1 MAKIFKKLGVKKY
14 ISILLSAVMILTTL
28 FGAIG
33 TIVASAED
41 TSLLTLNKVAE
52 AVEGEDNT
60 WDITLS
66 VSGKK
71 AITTTEV
78 VMVID
83 LSTSMKGDKIKNVRN
98 AAKSAA
104 SALLANEVTTVSLVT
119 YGKNYSNEGKYTK
132 DTLNAL
138 LTAID
143 NLTHY
148 ENTGTNIHAGLY
160 EARQILESSNADRKY
175 VMLMTDGAPTYAY
188 SIEGISININEY
200 CNTNSNNHFKLVN
213 DYGYREINADGSTVY
228 ITKCLNAGSKYEV
241 NGIRYDVLI
250 GIGNRTEWTLYRA
263 IPESERKCEHDY
275 EAPEYAKMSDCI
287 VKATDYEADLIK
299 DSGAEIY
306 GIGVGLTTS
315 TQEILKGFTSG
326 DDYVMYATDSA
337 QSISEAFS
345 TIAGKIRNAA
355 ESAVVTDPMGECFNL
370 KGMTVDSVISKS
382 QGDVAYNEETDSLTW
397 NIGTIYEG
405 VPATLTY
412 RIVVDPDMLDSMNE
426 DETYP
431 TNKTTTIS
439 YINNKGEQATQEFPI
454 PMAGITKASIKVNSI
469 KVDENG
475 DKVGDIS
482 TEYVDSNDTLSNE
495 FVNTTFGTH
504 TVTAK
509 DLTADKLVF
518 KGIEYEGNTTTSN
531 SVDVTTTKVTPT
543 KEVTIKY
550 YEKTKSNVVINYYKD
565 SLEGEFLGT
574 DTESLAN
581 MEVGSDI
588 TLNANLLGQF
598 RPAGYNTGVVAD
610 GSATV
615 VNIDDSLNVVNVVYD
630 TKTQLPYEVNYYK
643 DSIAPSNLIGAPVTG
658 VGEFGTQ
665 IPVDVEGKAPEGYKV
680 NGTVSY
686 SEGGNGTIT
695 EDADL
700 NVVNVVYEK
709 DAFKY
714 VIKYYKD
721 EIKDQDG
728 YLLATVNGDAVT
740 FGDKI
745 LAADVDNTYAKP
757 AGYEAGIVSGDLT
770 ISANEADNVITV
782 LYSKKAKV
790 GYIIRYYNG
799 SINEDNK
806 LGEEKNENAIF
817 ESEIKLTDEELNAK
831 KPEPKEGY
839 NDGVVDEA
847 TSAKIVT
854 ADINNNVVNVIY
866 TKAVIG
872 YTIKYYKD
880 TVEDNNLI
888 GDPVY
893 AEATYGEGIDI
904 TDAINAK
911 KPDFGYKDGEIQAGS
926 ATVVSEN
933 LEDNVVIVLYEKD
946 SFKYTVNYFLID
958 NEEAFLTVEDKAE
971 FESDIPYV
979 TKASDLGEDY
989 KETLEGYEAE
999 GVAELDAEGNGKV
1012 TYNPDK
1018 NIVNVTFDLADV
1030 EYTINYFKQV
1040 LNTET
1045 KELEVESIE
1054 TLTGMAMNKATV
1066 NYETVDNVILRRSAR
1081 VTSINVDVDKNM
1093 PERGYTNQVLVEGPD
1108 KLGVNKVDNEINIT
1122 YQLGKFDVTVEY
1134 YFDNVLDEELT
1145 ETNPE
1150 YYGLEVNSYEDK
1162 IKDGYEFSS
1171 VEGLGLGVS
1180 DNVEDNVIKVYYTIK
1195 EVPTEKPTNP
1205 QPTTEV
1211 AADEDVVTKPAPTED
1226 IGEIAADEDFVDIGE
1241 VAAEEA
1247 IVDVGDVAAD
1257 TTQTGDNNRT
1267 RMIYFMAIMLFAGA
1281 LVVITSKK
1289 SSKED

>member
-1 MAKIFKKLGVKKY
+1 MAKIFKKLKVKKY
-14 ISILLSAVMILTTL
+14 ISILISAVMILTTL

-83 LSTSMKGDKIKNVRN
+83 LSTSMSGDRIKNVRN

-119 YGKNYSNEGKYTK
+119 YGKNYSNEGTYTK

-143 NLTHY
+143 NLTIHS
-148 ENTGTNIHAGLY
+148 NTGTNIHAGLY
-160 EARQILESSNADRKY
+160 EARKILEASDADRKY
-175 VMLMTDGAPTYAY
+175 VMLMTDGAPTFAYGIKSISLDINKYCYAGFY
-188 SIEGISININEY
+188 DHFSITSNKRRYIDVYNSVREY
-200 CNTNSNNHFKLVN
+200 ITYLNDVDEYEITEVVYEDAAIMGSGNSSL
-213 DYGYREINADGSTVY
+213 YELYRE
-228 ITKCLNAGSKYEV
+228 
-241 NGIRYDVLI
+241 
-250 GIGNRTEWTLYRA
+250 
-263 IPESERKCEHDY
+263 IPESERICDHGD
-275 EAPEYAKMSDCI
+275 EAPKYANIKNVI

-299 DSGAEIY
+299 DSGVEIY

-315 TQEILKGFTSG
+315 TQDILKGFTSG
-326 DDYVMYATDSA
+326 DDYVMNATDSA

-382 QGDVAYNEETDSLTW
+382 QGEVAYNEETDSLTW

-475 DKVGDIS
+475 NKVGDIS

-495 FVNTTFGTH
+495 FVNTTFGKH

-518 KGIEYEGNTTTSN
+518 KGIEYEGEETTNN

-565 SLEGEFLGT
+565 SLEGTFLGS
-574 DTESLAN
+574 DTTSLAN

-598 RPAGYNTGVVAD
+598 RPAGYNTGVVAE

-643 DSIAPSNLIGAPVTG
+643 DSIAPSNLIGAPTTG

-686 SEGGNGTIT
+686 SEGGDGTIT
-695 EDADL
+695 EDANL

-721 EIKDQDG
+721 EIKDEDG
-728 YLLATVNGDAVT
+728 YLLDTVNKDAVT
-740 FGDKI
+740 FGEKV
-745 LAADVDNTYAKP
+745 LASSVDNTHAKP
-757 AGYEAGIVSGDLT
+757 DGYEAGIVSGDLT

-782 LYSKKAKV
+782 LYSNKAKV
-790 GYIIRYYNG
+790 GYIIRYYDG
-799 SINEDNK
+799 SVNENNK
-806 LGEEKNENAIF
+806 IGDDVINENAIF

-831 KPEPKEGY
+831 KPTPTKAY

-854 ADINNNVVNVIY
+854 ANISDNVVNVIY

-880 TVEDNNLI
+880 TLDDNNLI
-888 GDPVY
+888 DDPVY
-893 AEATYGEGIDI
+893 AEATYGEEIDI

-958 NEEAFLTVEDKAE
+958 NEEAFLTVEDNAE

-979 TKASDLGEDY
+979 TKASDLGDDY

-999 GVAELDAEGNGKV
+999 GVVELDAEGKGKV

-1045 KELEVESIE
+1045 KEVEVESIE

-1093 PERGYTNQVLVEGPD
+1093 PEKGYTNEVLVEGPD
-1108 KLGVNKVDNEINIT
+1108 KLGANKVDNEINIT

-1150 YYGLEVNSYEDK
+1150 YYGLEINSYEDK

-1195 EVPTEKPTNP
+1195 EVPTETPTQTPTNP

-1211 AADEDVVTKPAPTED
+1211 AADEDEVTKPAPTEAPT
-1226 IGEIAADEDFVDIGE
+1226 E
-1241 VAAEEA
+1241 
-1247 IVDVGDVAAD
+1247 DVGEVAAD

-1267 RMIYFMAIMLFAGA
+1267 RMVYCMAIMLFAGA
-1281 LVVITSKK
+1281 LVVVTSKK

>member
-1 MAKIFKKLGVKKY
+1 MAKIFKKLKVKKY
-14 ISILLSAVMILTTL
+14 ISILISAVMILTTL

-83 LSTSMKGDKIKNVRN
+83 LSTSMSGDRIKNVRN

-119 YGKNYSNEGKYTK
+119 YGKNYSNKGTYTK

-143 NLTHY
+143 NLTINS
-148 ENTGTNIHAGLY
+148 NTGTNIHAGLY
-160 EARQILESSNADRKY
+160 EARQILEASDADRKY
-175 VMLMTDGAPTYAY
+175 VMLMTDGEPTYAY
-188 SIEGISININEY
+188 GIKSISLDINNY
-200 CNTNSNNHFKLVN
+200 CRAGNSNHF
-213 DYGYREINADGSTVY
+213 STSYARRYIDVYNNVRQY
-228 ITKCLNAGSKYEV
+228 ITYLNNVTEYEITEIVYDNDVIMGSGNSSTYE
-241 NGIRYDVLI
+241 
-250 GIGNRTEWTLYRA
+250 LYRA
-263 IPESERKCEHDY
+263 IPESDRICEHEH
-275 EAPEYAKMSDCI
+275 EAPEYANIKNVI
-287 VKATDYEADLIK
+287 VKATDYEANLIK

-315 TQEILKGFTSG
+315 TQEILEGFTSG
-326 DDYVMYATDSA
+326 NDYVMYATDSA

-412 RIVVDPDMLDSMNE
+412 RIVVDPDMLDLMNE

-475 DKVGDIS
+475 NKVGDIS

-518 KGIEYEGNTTTSN
+518 KGIEYEGNTTTNN

-574 DTESLAN
+574 DTTSLVN

-615 VNIDDSLNVVNVVYD
+615 VNIDDSLNVVNVVYA

-643 DSIAPSNLIGAPVTG
+643 DSIAPSNLIGAPTTG

-695 EDADL
+695 EDANL

-721 EIKDQDG
+721 EIKDEDG
-728 YLLATVNGDAVT
+728 YLLDTVNKDAVT
-740 FGDKI
+740 FGEKI
-745 LAADVDNTYAKP
+745 LASSVDNNHAKP
-757 AGYEAGIVSGDLT
+757 DGYEAGIVSGDLT

-782 LYSKKAKV
+782 LYSNKAKV
-790 GYIIRYYNG
+790 GYIIRYYDG
-799 SINEDNK
+799 SIDENNK
-806 LGEEKNENAIF
+806 LGEVENKDAIF

-831 KPEPKEGY
+831 KPTPTKAY

-854 ADINNNVVNVIY
+854 ANISDNVVNVIY

-880 TVEDNNLI
+880 TLDDNNLI
-888 GDPVY
+888 DKPVF
-893 AEATYGEGIDI
+893 AEATYGEEIDI

-946 SFKYTVNYFLID
+946 NFKYTVNYFLID
-958 NEEAFLTVEDKAE
+958 NEEAFLTVEDNAE

-979 TKASDLGEDY
+979 TKASDLGDDY

-999 GVAELDAEGNGKV
+999 GVVELDAEGKGKV

-1045 KELEVESIE
+1045 KEVEVESIE

-1093 PERGYTNQVLVEGPD
+1093 PEKGYTNEVLVEGPD
-1108 KLGVNKVDNEINIT
+1108 KLGANKDDNEINIT
-1122 YQLGKFDVTVEY
+1122 YQLGKYDVTVEY

-1150 YYGLEVNSYEDK
+1150 YFGVEVNSYEDK
-1162 IKDGYEFSS
+1162 IKEGYEFSS
-1171 VEGLGLGVS
+1171 VEGLGLVVS

-1195 EVPTEKPTNP
+1195 EVPTETPTQTPTNP

-1211 AADEDVVTKPAPTED
+1211 AADEDVVTKPAPIEAPTED
-1226 IGEIAADEDFVDIGE
+1226 VGEIAADEDFVDVGE
-1241 VAAEEA
+1241 
-1247 IVDVGDVAAD
+1247 VAAD

-1267 RMIYFMAIMLFAGA
+1267 RMVYCMAIMLFAGA
-1281 LVVITSKK
+1281 LVVVTSKK